1 MSKKKYTSNI
11 KCCLILIFEN
21 TETFILM
28 KKNLL
33 YFLTAILFLSPLLL
47 KAHAPEQGYIF
58 LRVYETQGIEG
69 RFEIQTE
76 DLNKIFNWGLL
87 KEGNDK
93 NAIMPH
99 YEELKKYL
107 LNHSGF
113 SSPLGI
119 HNITFKGVDL
129 LPTGLGDYVQVLFD
143 LDNFDT
149 IPDTMEV
156 TYNIAF
162 KESSTHRGFL
172 TMEYNWKAGVI
183 NNESNISLYFTP
195 NSPTDTLDLTEV
207 SIWKGFVAMIQQGV
221 WHIWIG
227 TDHIFFL
234 IALILP
240 AVVWRRKEENLPPLK
255 SWKPVDKFKPAFY
268 YILKIITFFTIAHT
282 ITLSLAALQIISL
295 PGWIV
300 ESIIAFSIG
309 LAAYHNI
316 KPIFKGRDWVI
327 AFVFG
332 LFHGF
337 GFASVLGD
345 IGLTDEFLVYSLLG
359 FNIGVEIGQ
368 LVIIALIFPVLYL
381 LRKRKFYSKIL
392 VGGSVFLIL
401 ASIYWII
408 ERVFDV
414 NLGVEDTITYW
425 LYEFAVK
432 LGLK

>member
-1 MSKKKYTSNI
+1 
-11 KCCLILIFEN
+11 
-21 TETFILM
+21 M
-28 KKNLL
+28 KKTLI
-33 YFLTAILFLSPLLL
+33 YFFFALQFLMPLTLQ
-47 KAHAPEQGYIF
+47 AHAPEQGFIF
-58 LRVYETQGIEG
+58 LRVYETNGIEG
-69 RFEIQTE
+69 RFEIHAD
-76 DLNKIFNWGLL
+76 DLNKIFSWNLS

-93 NAIMPH
+93 DAVLPH
-99 YEELKKYL
+99 YEELKTYL
-107 LNHSGF
+107 LSHSGF
-113 SSPLGI
+113 SSSFGK
-119 HNITFKGVDL
+119 HNVVFKDIDVL
-129 LPTGLGDYVQVLFD
+129 STGLGDYIQVFFD
-143 LDNFDT
+143 LDNVNT
-149 IPDTMEV
+149 VPDTMEV
-156 TYNIAF
+156 TYNAVF
-162 KESSTHRGFL
+162 EASPTHRGFL

-195 NSPTDTLDLTEV
+195 NNPTDTLDLTEV
-207 SIWKGFVAMIQQGV
+207 SVWKGFVAMIKQGV

-240 AVVWRRKEENLPPLK
+240 AVVRRRKKENWSLLK
-255 SWKPVDKFKPAFY
+255 SWKPVDRFKSAFL
-268 YILKIITFFTIAHT
+268 YIIKIITFFTIAHT

-309 LAAYHNI
+309 LAAFHNI
-316 KPIFKGRDWVI
+316 MPIFKGRDWII

-368 LVIIALIFPVLYL
+368 LIIIALIFPVLFL
-381 LRKRKFYSKIL
+381 IRKWKSYPKVLI
-392 VGGSVFLIL
+392 GGSIFLIL

-425 LYEFAVK
+425 LYELAVK

>member
-1 MSKKKYTSNI
+1 MKKIITRFLFI
-11 KCCLILIFEN
+11 
-21 TETFILM
+21 FILLST
-28 KKNLL
+28 LL
-33 YFLTAILFLSPLLL
+33 SH
-47 KAHAPEQGYIF
+47 AHAPEQGFIF
-58 LRVYETQGIEG
+58 LRVYENDGIEG
-69 RFEIQTE
+69 RFEIQAE
-76 DLNKIFNWGLL
+76 DLNKIFNLKLL
-87 KEGNDK
+87 KEGNDIA
-93 NAIMPH
+93 AIQP
-99 YEELKKYL
+99 YYKELKKYFL
-107 LNHSGF
+107 ANSGF
-113 SSPLGI
+113 TSASGI
-119 HNITFKGVDL
+119 HNITFKDL
-129 LPTGLGDYVQVLFD
+129 GILSTGLGDYVQLFFD
-143 LDNFDT
+143 LDNVDPL
-149 IPDTMEV
+149 PDTMDV

-162 KESSTHRGFL
+162 KEAPNHRGFL

-195 NSPTDTLDLTEV
+195 SNPTDTLDLTKV
-207 SIWKGFVAMIQQGV
+207 SIWKGFVAMIKQGI

-240 AVVWRRKEENLPPLK
+240 AVVWRRKEENLSPLK
-255 SWKPVDKFKPAFY
+255 SWKPVDKFKPAFS
-268 YILKIITFFTIAHT
+268 YIIKIITFFTIAHT

-309 LAAYHNI
+309 LAAFHNI
-316 KPIFKGRDWVI
+316 KPIFKGRDWLI

-345 IGLTDEFLVYSLLG
+345 IGLKDEFLVYSLLG

-368 LVIIALIFPVLYL
+368 LVIIAAIFPILYL
-381 LRKRKFYSKIL
+381 IRKRKSYPKIL
-392 VGGSVFLIL
+392 VAGSVFLIL

-414 NLGVEDTITYW
+414 NLGVEDTIKYW

>member
-1 MSKKKYTSNI
+1 MKKIITRF
-11 KCCLILIFEN
+11 LFV
-21 TETFILM
+21 FILL
-28 KKNLL
+28 NS
-33 YFLTAILFLSPLLL
+33 LFAH
-47 KAHAPEQGYIF
+47 AHAPEQGFIF
-58 LRVYETQGIEG
+58 LRIYESDGIEG
-69 RFEIQTE
+69 RFEIQAE
-76 DLNKIFNWGLL
+76 DLNKIFNWELL
-87 KEGNDK
+87 KEGNSIE
-93 NAIMPH
+93 AIEPL
-99 YEELKKYL
+99 YKELKAYL
-107 LNHSGF
+107 LEHSSF
-113 SSPLGI
+113 SSSAGT
-119 HNITFKGVDL
+119 HNVTFKGIDVL
-129 LPTGLGDYVQVLFD
+129 STGLGDYIQVFFD
-143 LDNFDT
+143 LDNVDPL
-149 IPDTMEV
+149 PDTMDV

-162 KESSTHRGFL
+162 KESPTHRGFL

-195 NSPTDTLDLTEV
+195 DSPTDTLDLTKV
-207 SIWKGFVAMIQQGV
+207 SVWKGFVAMIKQGV

-240 AVVWRRKEENLPPLK
+240 AVVWRRRDEKLSPLK
-255 SWKPVDKFKPAFY
+255 SWKPVTRFKPAFS
-268 YILKIITFFTIAHT
+268 YIIKIVTFFTIAHT

-309 LAAYHNI
+309 LAAFHNI
-316 KPIFKGRDWVI
+316 KPIFKGKDWVI

-345 IGLTDEFLVYSLLG
+345 IGLKDEFLVYSLLG

-368 LVIIALIFPVLYL
+368 LVIIALIFPILFLIRNRRSYP
-381 LRKRKFYSKIL
+381 KIL
-392 VGGSVFLIL
+392 VGGSIFLIL

-425 LYEFAVK
+425 LYELAVK

>member
-1 MSKKKYTSNI
+1 MNKILAS
-11 KCCLILIFEN
+11 CLFAL
-21 TETFILM
+21 
-28 KKNLL
+28 
-33 YFLTAILFLSPLLL
+33 LFLIPANLM
-47 KAHAPEQGYIF
+47 AHAPEQGFIF
-58 LRVYETQGIEG
+58 LRVYETDGIEG
-69 RFEIQTE
+69 RFEIQAE
-76 DLNKIFNWGLL
+76 DLNAIFNWDLL
-87 KEGNDK
+87 KEGNDRE
-93 NAIMPH
+93 AITPY
-99 YEELKKYL
+99 YEQLQEYFLS
-107 LNHSGF
+107 HSNF
-113 SSPLGI
+113 SSSAGN
-119 HNITFKGVDL
+119 HQVTFKGYDVL
-129 LPTGLGDYVQVLFD
+129 STGLGDYVQLLFD
-143 LDNFDT
+143 LDNVDPL
-149 IPDTMEV
+149 PDTMDV
-156 TYNIAF
+156 TYNVAF
-162 KESSTHRGFL
+162 KELPNHRGFL

-195 NSPTDTLDLTEV
+195 GNPTDTLDLTKV
-207 SIWKGFVAMIQQGV
+207 SIWKGFVAMIKQGV

-240 AVVWRRKEENLPPLK
+240 AVVWRRKEYKLSPLK
-255 SWKPVDKFKPAFY
+255 SWKPVDRFKPAFS
-268 YILKIITFFTIAHT
+268 YIIKIITFFTIAHT
-282 ITLSLAALQIISL
+282 ITLSLAALQVISL

-309 LAAYHNI
+309 LAAFHNI

-345 IGLTDEFLVYSLLG
+345 IGLKDEFLVYSLLG

-368 LVIIALIFPVLYL
+368 LAIIALIFPILYL
-381 LRKRKFYSKIL
+381 IRKRSVYPKIL
-392 VGGSVFLIL
+392 VGGSIFLIL

-414 NLGVEDTITYW
+414 NLGVEDKITYW
-425 LYEFAVK
+425 LYELAVK

>member
-1 MSKKKYTSNI
+1 
-11 KCCLILIFEN
+11 
-21 TETFILM
+21 M
-28 KKNLL
+28 KKIITR
-33 YFLTAILFLSPLLL
+33 FLFALIVLCPLFAYS
-47 KAHAPEQGYIF
+47 HAPEQGFIF
-58 LRVYETQGIEG
+58 LRVYESDGIEG
-69 RFEIQTE
+69 RFEIQAD

-87 KEGNDK
+87 KEGNTKDV
-93 NAIMPH
+93 ITPH
-99 YEELKKYL
+99 YEELKAYFL
-107 LNHSGF
+107 AHAGF
-113 SSPLGI
+113 SSPSGA
-119 HNITFKGVDL
+119 HKITFKGIDVL
-129 LPTGLGDYVQVLFD
+129 STGLGDYIQLFFD
-143 LDNFDT
+143 LDNVDPL
-149 IPDTMEV
+149 PDTMEV

-162 KESSTHRGFL
+162 EASPTHRGFL

-195 NSPTDTLDLTEV
+195 NSPTDTLDLTKV
-207 SIWKGFVAMIQQGV
+207 SIWKGFVAMIKQGV

-240 AVVWRRKEENLPPLK
+240 AVVWRRRDEELSPLK
-255 SWKPVDKFKPAFY
+255 SWKPVDRFKPAFS
-268 YILKIITFFTIAHT
+268 YIIKIITFFTIAHT
-282 ITLSLAALQIISL
+282 ITLSLAAMQIISL

-309 LAAYHNI
+309 LAAFHNI

-345 IGLTDEFLVYSLLG
+345 IGLKDEFLVYSLLG

-368 LVIIALIFPVLYL
+368 LVIIALIFPILYL
-381 LRKRKFYSKIL
+381 IRKRKSYPKIL
-392 VGGSVFLIL
+392 IGGSIFLIL

-425 LYEFAVK
+425 LSEFATKV
-432 LGLK
+432 GLK

>member
-1 MSKKKYTSNI
+1 MKKI
-11 KCCLILIFEN
+11 VLFLIFSV
-21 TETFILM
+21 FLCSPILL
-28 KKNLL
+28 N
-33 YFLTAILFLSPLLL
+33 
-47 KAHAPEQGYIF
+47 AHAPEQGFIF
-58 LRVYETQGIEG
+58 LRVYETDGIEG
-69 RFEIQTE
+69 RFEIQAE
-76 DLNKIFNWGLL
+76 DLNKIFNWNLV
-87 KEGNDK
+87 KEGNSIDV
-93 NAIMPH
+93 ITPH
-99 YEELKKYL
+99 YEELKKYFL
-107 LNHSGF
+107 EHSGF
-113 SSPLGI
+113 SSSYGQ
-119 HNITFKGVDL
+119 HNVTFKGLDIL
-129 LPTGLGDYVQVLFD
+129 STGLGDYIQILFD
-143 LDNFDT
+143 LDNVDP
-149 IPDTMEV
+149 IPDKMEV
-156 TYNIAF
+156 TYNVAF

-207 SIWKGFVAMIQQGV
+207 SIWKGFVAMIQQGI

-240 AVVWRRKEENLPPLK
+240 AVVFRIKEENLSPVK
-255 SWKPVDKFKPAFY
+255 SWKPVAKFKPAFI
-268 YILKIITFFTIAHT
+268 YILKIVTYFTIAHT
-282 ITLSLAALQIISL
+282 ITLSLAALQIITL
-295 PGWIV
+295 PGWLV

-309 LAAYHNI
+309 LAAFHNI
-316 KPIFKGRDWVI
+316 IPIFKGKDWLI

-368 LVIIALIFPVLYL
+368 LVIIALIFPVLYVI
-381 LRKRKFYSKIL
+381 RKRKSYPKIL
-392 VGGSVFLIL
+392 IGVSIFLIL

-414 NLGVEDTITYW
+414 NLGIEDTIKYW
-425 LYEFAVK
+425 LYELAVT

>member
-1 MSKKKYTSNI
+1 MKNNSI
-11 KCCLILIFEN
+11 RLLFIF
-21 TETFILM
+21 
-28 KKNLL
+28 
-33 YFLTAILFLSPLLL
+33 LFLSSLFTY
-47 KAHAPEQGYIF
+47 AHSPEQGFIF
-58 LRVYETQGIEG
+58 LRVYEKDGIEG
-69 RFEIQTE
+69 RFEIQAD
-76 DLNKIFNWGLL
+76 DLNKIFNWKLL
-87 KEGNDK
+87 KEGN
-93 NAIMPH
+93 NIAAIKPH
-99 YEELKKYL
+99 YEELKKYFL
-107 LNHSGF
+107 ANSGF
-113 SSPLGI
+113 KSATGI
-119 HNITFKGVDL
+119 HNVKFKGVDIL
-129 LPTGLGDYVQVLFD
+129 DTGLGDYIQLFFD
-143 LDNFDT
+143 LDNVDPL
-149 IPDTMEV
+149 PDTMDV

-162 KESSTHRGFL
+162 KEAPNHRGFL

-195 NSPTDTLDLTEV
+195 SSPSDTLDLTKV
-207 SIWKGFVAMIQQGV
+207 SIWKGFVAMIKQGI

-240 AVVWRRKEENLPPLK
+240 AVVWRRKEQNLSPVK

-268 YILKIITFFTIAHT
+268 YILKIVTFFTIAHT
-282 ITLSLAALQIISL
+282 ITLSLAALQIITL

-309 LAAYHNI
+309 LAAFHNI
-316 KPIFKGRDWVI
+316 KPIFKGKDWLI

-345 IGLTDEFLVYSLLG
+345 IGLTNEFLTYSLLG

-368 LVIIALIFPVLYL
+368 LVIIAAIFPILYL
-381 LRKRKFYSKIL
+381 IRKRKSYPKIIIG
-392 VGGSVFLIL
+392 VSIFLII
-401 ASIYWII
+401 ASIYWVI

-414 NLGVEDTITYW
+414 NLGIEDKIKYW
-425 LYEFAVK
+425 IYNLAVN

>member
-1 MSKKKYTSNI
+1 
-11 KCCLILIFEN
+11 
-21 TETFILM
+21 M
-28 KKNLL
+28 KKTITRFLFALMLL
-33 YFLTAILFLSPLLL
+33 CPLFGY
-47 KAHAPEQGYIF
+47 AHAPEQGFIF
-58 LRVYETQGIEG
+58 LRVYESDGIEG
-69 RFEIQTE
+69 RFEIQAD

-87 KEGNDK
+87 KEGNTKDV
-93 NAIMPH
+93 ITTH
-99 YEELKKYL
+99 YEELKKYFL
-107 LNHSGF
+107 AHSSF
-113 SSPLGI
+113 SSPSGG
-119 HNITFKGVDL
+119 HRVTFKGIDVL
-129 LPTGLGDYVQVLFD
+129 STGLGDYIQLFFD
-143 LDNFDT
+143 LDNVDPL
-149 IPDTMEV
+149 PDTMEV

-162 KESSTHRGFL
+162 EASPTHRGFL

-195 NSPTDTLDLTEV
+195 NSPTDTLDLTKV
-207 SIWKGFVAMIQQGV
+207 SIWKGFVAMIKQGV

-234 IALILP
+234 IALMLP
-240 AVVWRRKEENLPPLK
+240 AVVWRRREEELSPLK
-255 SWKPVDKFKPAFY
+255 SWKPVDRFKPAFS
-268 YILKIITFFTIAHT
+268 YIIKIITFFTIAHT
-282 ITLSLAALQIISL
+282 ITLSLAAMQVISL

-309 LAAYHNI
+309 LAAFHNI

-345 IGLTDEFLVYSLLG
+345 IGLKDEFLVYSLLG

-368 LVIIALIFPVLYL
+368 LVIIALYFPILYVI
-381 LRKRKFYSKIL
+381 RKRKSYPKIL
-392 VGGSVFLIL
+392 IGGSIFLIL
-401 ASIYWII
+401 ASVYWII

-432 LGLK
+432 VGLK

>member
-1 MSKKKYTSNI
+1 
-11 KCCLILIFEN
+11 
-21 TETFILM
+21 M
-28 KKNLL
+28 KKISTR
-33 YFLTAILFLSPLLL
+33 FLFIFLLL
-47 KAHAPEQGYIF
+47 SSLFTNAHAPEQGFIF
-58 LRVYETQGIEG
+58 LRVYENDGVEG
-69 RFEIQTE
+69 RFEIQAE
-76 DLNKIFNWGLL
+76 DLNKIFNLNLL
-87 KEGNDK
+87 KEGNDIS
-93 NAIMPH
+93 AIQPY
-99 YEELKKYL
+99 YEKLKKYFL
-107 LNHSGF
+107 ANSGF
-113 SSPLGI
+113 KSAAGKHNVIFKDLGI
-119 HNITFKGVDL
+119 L
-129 LPTGLGDYVQVLFD
+129 STGLGDYVQLFFD
-143 LDNFDT
+143 LDNVDPL
-149 IPDTMEV
+149 PDTMDV

-162 KESSTHRGFL
+162 KEAPNHRGFL

-195 NSPTDTLDLTEV
+195 NDPTDTLDLTEV
-207 SIWKGFVAMIQQGV
+207 SIWKGFVAMIQQGI

-240 AVVWRRKEENLPPLK
+240 AVIRRRREENLSPLK
-255 SWKPVDKFKPAFY
+255 SWEPVDNFKPAFS
-268 YILKIITFFTIAHT
+268 YIIKIITFFTIAHT

-309 LAAYHNI
+309 LAAFHNI

-345 IGLTDEFLVYSLLG
+345 IGLKDEFLVYSLLG

-368 LVIIALIFPVLYL
+368 LVIIAAIFPVLYL
-381 LRKRKFYSKIL
+381 IRKRKSYPKIL
-392 VGGSVFLIL
+392 VAGSVFLIL

-414 NLGVEDTITYW
+414 NLGVEDTIKYW

>member
-1 MSKKKYTSNI
+1 MKKIITRFLFI
-11 KCCLILIFEN
+11 
-21 TETFILM
+21 FILLST
-28 KKNLL
+28 LL
-33 YFLTAILFLSPLLL
+33 SH
-47 KAHAPEQGYIF
+47 AHAPEQGFIF
-58 LRVYETQGIEG
+58 LRVYENDGIEG
-69 RFEIQTE
+69 RFEIQAE
-76 DLNKIFNWGLL
+76 DLNKIFNLKLL
-87 KEGNDK
+87 KEGNDIT
-93 NAIMPH
+93 AIQPY
-99 YEELKKYL
+99 YEELKKYFL
-107 LNHSGF
+107 ANSGF
-113 SSPLGI
+113 TSASGV
-119 HNITFKGVDL
+119 HNITFKDL
-129 LPTGLGDYVQVLFD
+129 GILSTGLGDYVQLFFD
-143 LDNFDT
+143 LDNVDPL
-149 IPDTMEV
+149 PDTMDV

-162 KESSTHRGFL
+162 KEAPNHRGFL

-195 NSPTDTLDLTEV
+195 SNPTDTLDLTKV
-207 SIWKGFVAMIQQGV
+207 SIWKGFVAMIKQGI

-240 AVVWRRKEENLPPLK
+240 AVVWRRKEENLSPLK
-255 SWKPVDKFKPAFY
+255 SWKPVDKFKPAFS
-268 YILKIITFFTIAHT
+268 YIIKIITFFTIAHT

-309 LAAYHNI
+309 LAAFHNI
-316 KPIFKGRDWVI
+316 KPIFKGRDWLI

-345 IGLTDEFLVYSLLG
+345 IGLKDEFLVYSLLG

-368 LVIIALIFPVLYL
+368 LVIIAFIFPILYL
-381 LRKRKFYSKIL
+381 IRKRKSYPKIL
-392 VGGSVFLIL
+392 VAGSIFLIL

-414 NLGVEDTITYW
+414 NLGVEDTIKYW

>member
-1 MSKKKYTSNI
+1 
-11 KCCLILIFEN
+11 
-21 TETFILM
+21 M
-28 KKNLL
+28 KNYITRLL
-33 YFLTAILFLSPLLL
+33 FALLL
-47 KAHAPEQGYIF
+47 SLPFLGYAHAPEQGFIF
-58 LRVYETQGIEG
+58 LRVYESDGIEG
-69 RFEIQTE
+69 RFEIQAD
-76 DLNKIFNWGLL
+76 DLNKIFGWELL
-87 KEGNDK
+87 KEGNPRDV
-93 NAIMPH
+93 ILPH
-99 YEELKKYL
+99 YEVLQAYFL
-107 LNHSGF
+107 SHSSFKSAAGV
-113 SSPLGI
+113 
-119 HNITFKGVDL
+119 HNVTFKGIDIL
-129 LPTGLGDYVQVLFD
+129 STGLGDYIQLFFD
-143 LDNFDT
+143 LDNVEPL
-149 IPDTMEV
+149 PDTMEV
-156 TYNIAF
+156 GYTVAF
-162 KESSTHRGFL
+162 EESPTHRGFL

-195 NSPTDTLDLTEV
+195 SSPVDTLDLTKV
-207 SIWKGFVAMIQQGV
+207 SIWKGFVAMIKQGV

-240 AVVWRRKEENLPPLK
+240 AVVWRRKERKLSPLK
-255 SWKPVDKFKPAFY
+255 SWRPVSRFKPAFS
-268 YILKIITFFTIAHT
+268 YIIKIITFFTIAHT

-309 LAAYHNI
+309 LAAFHNI
-316 KPIFKGRDWVI
+316 IPIFKGRDWVI

-345 IGLTDEFLVYSLLG
+345 IGLKDEFLVYSLLG

-368 LVIIALIFPVLYL
+368 LVIIALIFPILYL
-381 LRKRKFYSKIL
+381 IRKRRSYPKIL
-392 VGGSVFLIL
+392 VGGSIFLII

-408 ERVFDV
+408 ERVFDI

-432 LGLK
+432 IGLK

>member
-1 MSKKKYTSNI
+1 MKKIITRFLFI
-11 KCCLILIFEN
+11 
-21 TETFILM
+21 FILLST
-28 KKNLL
+28 LL
-33 YFLTAILFLSPLLL
+33 SH
-47 KAHAPEQGYIF
+47 AHAPEQGFIF
-58 LRVYETQGIEG
+58 LRVYENDGIEG
-69 RFEIQTE
+69 RFEIQAE
-76 DLNKIFNWGLL
+76 DLNKIFNLKLL
-87 KEGNDK
+87 KEGNDIT
-93 NAIMPH
+93 AIQPY
-99 YEELKKYL
+99 YEELKKYFL
-107 LNHSGF
+107 ANSGF
-113 SSPLGI
+113 TSASGV
-119 HNITFKGVDL
+119 HNITFKDL
-129 LPTGLGDYVQVLFD
+129 GILSTGLGDYVQLFFD
-143 LDNFDT
+143 LDNVDPL
-149 IPDTMEV
+149 PDTMDV

-162 KESSTHRGFL
+162 KEAPNHRGFL

-195 NSPTDTLDLTEV
+195 SNPTDRLDLTKV
-207 SIWKGFVAMIQQGV
+207 SIWKGFVAMIKQGI

-240 AVVWRRKEENLPPLK
+240 AVVWRRKEENLSPLK
-255 SWKPVDKFKPAFY
+255 SWKPVDKFKPAFS
-268 YILKIITFFTIAHT
+268 YIIKIITFFTIAHT

-309 LAAYHNI
+309 LAAFHNI
-316 KPIFKGRDWVI
+316 KPIFKGRDWLI

-345 IGLTDEFLVYSLLG
+345 IGLKDEFLVYSLLG

-368 LVIIALIFPVLYL
+368 LVIIAFIFPILYL
-381 LRKRKFYSKIL
+381 IRKRKSYPKIL
-392 VGGSVFLIL
+392 VAGSIFLIL

-414 NLGVEDTITYW
+414 NLGVEDTIKYW

>member
-1 MSKKKYTSNI
+1 MKKIITRF
-11 KCCLILIFEN
+11 LFA
-21 TETFILM
+21 FILL
-28 KKNLL
+28 NS
-33 YFLTAILFLSPLLL
+33 LFAN
-47 KAHAPEQGYIF
+47 AHAPEQGFIF
-58 LRVYETQGIEG
+58 LRIYESDGIEG
-69 RFEIQTE
+69 RFEIQAE

-87 KEGNDK
+87 KEGNSLE
-93 NAIMPH
+93 AIEPH
-99 YEELKKYL
+99 YQELRAYIL
-107 LNHSGF
+107 QHSSF
-113 SSPLGI
+113 SSSAGV
-119 HNITFKGVDL
+119 HNVTFKGIDVL
-129 LPTGLGDYVQVLFD
+129 STGLGDYIQVFFD
-143 LDNFDT
+143 LDNVNPL
-149 IPDTMEV
+149 PDTMDV
-156 TYNIAF
+156 TYDIAF
-162 KESSTHRGFL
+162 EESPTHRGFL

-195 NSPTDTLDLTEV
+195 SSTTDTLDLTKV
-207 SIWKGFVAMIQQGV
+207 SVWKGFVAMIKQGV

-240 AVVWRRKEENLPPLK
+240 AVVWRRRDKKLSPLK
-255 SWKPVDKFKPAFY
+255 SWKPVTRFKPAFS
-268 YILKIITFFTIAHT
+268 YIIKIVTFFTIAHT

-309 LAAYHNI
+309 LAAFHNI

-345 IGLTDEFLVYSLLG
+345 IGLKDEFLVYSLLG

-368 LVIIALIFPVLYL
+368 LVIIAMIFPILFL
-381 LRKRKFYSKIL
+381 IRNRKSYPKIL
-392 VGGSVFLIL
+392 IGGSIFLIL

-425 LYEFAVK
+425 LYEIAVK

>member
-1 MSKKKYTSNI
+1 
-11 KCCLILIFEN
+11 
-21 TETFILM
+21 M
-28 KKNLL
+28 KKTLI
-33 YFLTAILFLSPLLL
+33 YFFFALQFLMPLTLQ
-47 KAHAPEQGYIF
+47 AHAPEQGFIF
-58 LRVYETQGIEG
+58 LRVYETNGIEG
-69 RFEIQTE
+69 RFEIHAD
-76 DLNKIFNWGLL
+76 DLNKVFNWNLS

-93 NAIMPH
+93 DVMLPH
-99 YEELKKYL
+99 YEELKAYL
-107 LNHSGF
+107 LSHSGF
-113 SSPLGI
+113 SSSLGK
-119 HNITFKGVDL
+119 HNVVFKGIDVL
-129 LPTGLGDYVQVLFD
+129 STGLGDYIQVLFD
-143 LDNFDT
+143 LDNVAT
-149 IPDTMEV
+149 IPDTMQV
-156 TYNIAF
+156 TYNAVF
-162 KESSTHRGFL
+162 ESSATHRGFL

-195 NSPTDTLDLTEV
+195 GSPTDTLDLTEV
-207 SIWKGFVAMIQQGV
+207 SVWKGFVAMIKQGV

-240 AVVWRRKEENLPPLK
+240 AVVRRRREENLSLTE
-255 SWKPVDKFKPAFY
+255 SWKPVDRFKSAFL
-268 YILKIITFFTIAHT
+268 YIIKIITFFTIAHT

-309 LAAYHNI
+309 LAALHNI
-316 KPIFKGRDWVI
+316 RPIFKGRDWVI

-368 LVIIALIFPVLYL
+368 LIIIALIFPVLYL
-381 LRKRKFYSKIL
+381 IRKWKSYPKLLI
-392 VGGSVFLIL
+392 GGSIFLIL
-401 ASIYWII
+401 ASMYWIV

-425 LYEFAVK
+425 LYELAVK
-432 LGLK
+432 IGLK

>member
-1 MSKKKYTSNI
+1 
-11 KCCLILIFEN
+11 
-21 TETFILM
+21 M
-28 KKNLL
+28 KKIITH
-33 YFLTAILFLSPLLL
+33 FLFAFMMLQVLFAN
-47 KAHAPEQGYIF
+47 AHAPEQGFIF
-58 LRVYETQGIEG
+58 LRVYESDGIEG
-69 RFEIQTE
+69 RFEIQAE
-76 DLNKIFNWGLL
+76 DLKKIFGWELL
-87 KEGNDK
+87 KEGNSIDVIK
-93 NAIMPH
+93 PH
-99 YEELKKYL
+99 YEELKEYFL
-107 LNHSGF
+107 ANASF
-113 SSPLGI
+113 NSSIGN
-119 HNITFKGVDL
+119 HNITFKEIGV
-129 LPTGLGDYVQVLFD
+129 LPTGLGDYVQMFFELGNVDPL
-143 LDNFDT
+143 
-149 IPDTMEV
+149 PDTMDV
-156 TYNIAF
+156 TYNVAF
-162 KESSTHRGFL
+162 KELPRHRGFL

-195 NSPTDTLDLTEV
+195 DSPTDTLDLTKV
-207 SIWKGFVAMIQQGV
+207 SIWKGFVAMIRQGV

-240 AVVWRRKEENLPPLK
+240 AVVWRRKEEDLSPLK
-255 SWKPVDKFKPAFY
+255 SWKPVDKFKPAFS
-268 YILKIITFFTIAHT
+268 YIIKIITFFTIAHT
-282 ITLSLAALQIISL
+282 ITLSLAALQVVSL

-309 LAAYHNI
+309 LAAFHNI

-327 AFVFG
+327 AFIFG

-345 IGLTDEFLVYSLLG
+345 IGLKDEFLVYSLLG

-368 LVIIALIFPVLYL
+368 LAIIAAIFPILYL
-381 LRKRKFYSKIL
+381 IRKKTVYPKIL
-392 VGGSVFLIL
+392 IGGSIFLII

-425 LYEFAVK
+425 LYELAVK